1 MKIIL
6 YLFSVISFLNFSFSY
21 VVLPF
26 EIYVKKYSE
35 KTEESNYNTTRL
47 LNEWFSFRLFSKI
60 EIGEPIQQVS
70 AFINPQKSCFEFN
83 RFSTSDLDIDK
94 LYPFFSDEENSI
106 NITLFNLSNSNSF
119 RNVTNSYSGSY
130 DWRNYL
136 LGNDEIYFYNN
147 FKQIDSKNKNKTN
160 GLFFLVNIN
169 NYWGSDCRQS
179 NCGLHIGM
187 TIFYKDINCPN
198 FSKELKNAN
207 LTNKYIFSI
216 HYNSNKAGSIILGA
230 YPHEYLKNNYK
241 EEQLYTF
248 YTMPSD
254 DSKEIYNFNMQ
265 AEIKISKGTNG
276 KEVMISN
283 NTKVIFE
290 FYYGFF
296 IGTNLYQEYIENNFF
311 NDLDKDICYKANQ
324 TNYSVMRFDLYYCKE
339 DYLKEIKNKFPEL
352 KFYLKNADTSFTFN
366 FDDLFMKIGNKYYF
380 LVIFEKYGR
389 SYFEVGFPFF
399 KKYDIVFNEDSKTI
413 SYYNKNI
420 KIKKEKSNTFKII
433 VIIILSIIL
442 FFLILGA
449 GFYFGKLKYMQ
460 RKKRA
465 NEMKDEEYEYPEN
478 DKMINNSNNEYPE
491 RDNMFNNSNNEK
503 QE

>member
-1 MKIIL
+1 MKKIL
-6 YLFSVISFLNFSFSY
+6 YLFSIVSFLNISLSY

-35 KTEESNYNTTRL
+35 KKEEPNYNITRL

-60 EIGEPIQQVS
+60 QIGNPVQEISV
-70 AFINPQKSCFEFN
+70 FINPQKSCFEFN
-83 RFSTSDLDIDK
+83 RFSSDGLDLEE
-94 LYPFFSDEENSI
+94 LYHFFSDEENPI
-106 NITLFNLSNSNSF
+106 DITLFNLNNSKSF
-119 RNVTNSYSGSY
+119 INVTNTYSGVY
-130 DWRNYL
+130 DSKNYL

-147 FKQIDSKNKNKTN
+147 FKEINSKNLNKTN
-160 GLFFLVNIN
+160 GLYFLVNIN
-169 NYWGSDCRQS
+169 NYWGSDCRQV

-198 FSKELKNAN
+198 FNNELKKAN

-216 HYNSNKAGSIILGA
+216 HYNSNKSGSIIIGA

-241 EEQLYTF
+241 EEHLYTF

-265 AEIKISKGTNG
+265 AEIKTSNTTDG
-276 KEVMISN
+276 KEIIISGD
-283 NTKVIFE
+283 TKVIFE

-296 IGTNLYQEYIENNFF
+296 IGTHLYQEYIESYFF
-311 NDLDKDICYKANQ
+311 NDLIQKDICYKANR
-324 TNYSVMRFDLYYCKE
+324 TNYSVMKFDLYYCKE
-339 DYLKEIKNKFPEL
+339 EYLKEIKKFPEL
-352 KFYLKNADTSFTFN
+352 NFYLKNTNTSFIFN
-366 FDDLFMKIGNKYYF
+366 FDDLFTKIGNKYYF
-380 LVIFEKYGR
+380 LVIFEKYER

-413 SYYNKNI
+413 SYYNKIDEKDENI
-420 KIKKEKSNTFKII
+420 DNKIDKKEKSKIFKII
-433 VIIILSIIL
+433 VIIILGVIL
-442 FFLILGA
+442 ICLILGV

-465 NEMKDEEYEYPEN
+465 NEMKDDEYEYPETDN
-478 DKMINNSNNEYPE
+478 MINNDETNE
-491 RDNMFNNSNNEK
+491 
-503 QE
+503 